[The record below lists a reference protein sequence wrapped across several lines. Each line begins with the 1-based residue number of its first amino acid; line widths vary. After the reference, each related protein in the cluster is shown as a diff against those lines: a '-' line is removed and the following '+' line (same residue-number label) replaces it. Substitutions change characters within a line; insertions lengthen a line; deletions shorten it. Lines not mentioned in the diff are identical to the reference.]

1 MIFYIFFAAPF
12 KTNDIIMVKR
22 AKTFISEFF
31 LRGHVLAFLAFEK
44 FNMVDTSEYATNMI
58 AR

>member
-1 MIFYIFFAAPF
+1 
-12 KTNDIIMVKR
+12 MVKR